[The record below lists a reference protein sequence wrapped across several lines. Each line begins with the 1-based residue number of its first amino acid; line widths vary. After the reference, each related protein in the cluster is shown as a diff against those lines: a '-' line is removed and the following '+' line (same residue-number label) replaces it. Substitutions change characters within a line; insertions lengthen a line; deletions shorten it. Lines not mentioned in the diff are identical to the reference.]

1 MPKFCFTLAL
11 LQCSCIHMSFRPFT
25 GFSGRASDQNGG
37 DPPRPSSGSRHLEI
51 VQVADDDEVGDLARK
66 DLENMK
72 FVAYSWMVDE
82 ALQLPDDTLER
93 IEQLME
99 DITISSTGP
108 TDKMLKSAVLLN
120 ARWQLLRGEYAW
132 VNKYTFCKLC

>member
-1 MPKFCFTLAL
+1 MA
-11 LQCSCIHMSFRPFT
+11 FRPFT
-25 GFSGRASDQNGG
+25 GFGGRVSDQNGG

-51 VQVADDDEVGDLARK
+51 VQVVDDDEVGDLTRK

-93 IEQLME
+93 MEQMME
-99 DITISSTGP
+99 GITISLTRP
-108 TDKMLKSAVLLN
+108 TDKMLKSAV
-120 ARWQLLRGEYAW
+120 
-132 VNKYTFCKLC
+132 V